1 MHDFFLLDLD
11 YIVENEKPVLRLF
24 GRIGKKSA
32 VLFYR
37 GFQPYFYVLADG
49 LEKAK
54 KRIEKDPMN
63 AEGRSVLPL
72 SVEIVGKKILNNP
85 CQALKVTLSNPRDVP
100 AYREFLKNME
110 EVEDIREYDI
120 PYVRRFLID
129 SGITP
134 FKKIKVS
141 GRQVQT
147 QLLADVAIEAEKLEQ
162 GDEETGIENFNVL
175 SFDIEVYNPEGS
187 PRPDSD
193 PVIMASFSDL
203 SGWEKVLSLREC
215 SREFVELVK
224 DEKELIKRICE
235 IIRERDADIIVT
247 YNGDAFDFEYLK
259 GRAERNKVKLDLGRD
274 GNSIQFLRRGRF
286 NCARIKGR
294 VHVDLYHLVF
304 NIIRRT
310 VSLPTYTLSALGAK
324 FLGMEDWDIE
334 GEMWKMWDS
343 DKDRH
348 LLADYSRLDAIA
360 TIRLA
365 REFIPLQV
373 EFSKL
378 IRESLFD
385 ITRMTS
391 GQLVEWLLMN
401 KAFERGEIAP
411 NRPKFDEKSERYEMG
426 AYKGAYVREPLKGL
440 QENLAVFDFRSLY
453 PSIIVTFNVDP
464 SMLDAKCE
472 KKHESPTGH
481 WFCAEETGFIP
492 EILKDLIERRSE
504 VKKKLK
510 PLKKGDEEY
519 TKLDAQQYALKLLS
533 NSFYGFYGYG
543 GARWYS
549 RECAE
554 SITAWGRQYIQETF
568 RQAEEAG
575 FTVVYGDTD
584 SCFLKSED
592 VKERAEKFLKELN
605 EKLPGIM
612 SLELEGF
619 YKRGVFVTKKRYA
632 LIDDTGK
639 ITTKGLEV
647 VRRDW
652 SKVAKDTQQKVIR
665 TVLEGHPEK
674 AKEIVKKV
682 IADLKGGKTP
692 LEDVVVYTQMV
703 KELDEYKQEG
713 RHVAAARKALAGGRK
728 IGKGSVI
735 SYIVCRGPGSISG
748 RSKPVNLVKPG
759 EYDADYYIE
768 NQVLPP
774 VMRILESLG
783 YSESDMIGGQRK
795 LLDF

>member
-11 YIVENEKPVLRLF
+11 YVVENEKPVLRLF

-32 VLFYR
+32 VVFYR
-37 GFQPYFYVLADG
+37 GFQPYFYVLADD

-54 KRIEKDPMN
+54 KRIEKEPMRE
-63 AEGRSVLPL
+63 EGREVLPL
-72 SVEIVGKKILNNP
+72 SVEIVEKKLFNKP
-85 CQALKVTLSNPRDVP
+85 SKALKVTLNNPRDVP
-100 AYREFLKNME
+100 AYREFLKNIE

-120 PYVRRFLID
+120 PFVRRFLID

-134 FKKIKVS
+134 FKRINITGREAKS
-141 GRQVQT
+141 G
-147 QLLADVAIEAEKLEQ
+147 LLVDIAIEAERLEQ
-162 GDEETGIENFNVL
+162 EEGETGIENFNVL

-187 PRPDSD
+187 PRPDND

-203 SGWEKVLSLREC
+203 SGWEKVLSTREC
-215 SREFVELVK
+215 GRDFVEVVK
-224 DEKELIKRICE
+224 DEAALIKRICE
-235 IIRERDADIIVT
+235 VIRERDADIIVT

-274 GNSIQFLRRGRF
+274 GNALQFIRRGRF
-286 NCARIKGR
+286 NCARMKGR
-294 VHVDLYHLVF
+294 VHVDMYHLVF

-343 DKDRH
+343 DKDRQ

-411 NRPKFDEKSERYEMG
+411 NRPKFDEKSERYGMG

-464 SMLDAKCE
+464 SMLDATCE

-481 WFCAEETGFIP
+481 WFCAEEGGFIP
-492 EILKDLIERRSE
+492 EILKDLIERRTE
-504 VKKKLK
+504 IKKRLK
-510 PLKKGDEEY
+510 CLKKGEGEY

-568 RQAEEAG
+568 NKAEEAG

-584 SCFLKSED
+584 SCFLKSEGI
-592 VKERAEKFLKELN
+592 KEKAEKFLKEFN
-605 EKLPGIM
+605 ESLPGIM

-632 LIDDTGK
+632 LIDDAGK

-652 SKVAKDTQQKVIR
+652 AKVAKDTQQKVIR
-665 TVLEGHPEK
+665 TVLEGHPEN
-674 AKEIVKKV
+674 AKDIVKKV

-692 LEDVVVYTQMV
+692 LEDVVVYTQLV
-703 KELDEYKQEG
+703 KELGEYKQEG
-713 RHVAAARKALAGGRK
+713 RHVAAARKALADGRK

-735 SYIVCRGPGSISG
+735 SYIICRGPGSISD

-795 LLDF
+795 LLEF